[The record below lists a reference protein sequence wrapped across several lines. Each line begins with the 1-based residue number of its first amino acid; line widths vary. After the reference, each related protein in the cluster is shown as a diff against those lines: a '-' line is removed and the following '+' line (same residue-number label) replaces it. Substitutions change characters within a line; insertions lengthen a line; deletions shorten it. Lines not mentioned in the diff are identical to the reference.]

1 MARRTFKVSKR
12 GIDPIECS
20 ADLPENLNDPLWEG
34 IVSNPDEDI
43 NDLAL
48 QAWVVKCQ
56 AGARNHLE
64 KGAEAVQRFV
74 DGYTYG
80 ARSGGFSAPS
90 ISTEDAAAH
99 GFTAEQLAFLRNAGM
114 AVPGL
119 SEGDE
124 DSDAD
129 VEEMASTGAQHE

>member
-12 GIDPIECS
+12 GMDAVECS
-20 ADLPENLNDPLWEG
+20 ADLPENLNDPLWEN

-48 QAWVVKCQ
+48 QSWVVKCQ

-90 ISTEDAAAH
+90 IDASEAQQQ
-99 GFTAEQLAFLRNAGM
+99 GFTAEQLAYLKNAGM
-114 AVPGL
+114 VVSGL
-119 SEGDE
+119 DEGGDE
-124 DSDAD
+124 ESA
-129 VEEMASTGAQHE
+129 A